1 MKNDHDELDVH
12 ELRIRQACVAQEWL
26 ATKMR
31 VAPKLVPAKPY
42 EIIRINPKL
51 CMLLYS
57 TCARAVG
64 YVAAGVGFTLTVYL
78 VWTWLAAC
86 GLGCDFPPSGF
97 SWQYVLNVFAASAGL
112 FFVGG
117 GMVVMLLGC
126 VVSELTWSALG
137 QCDLDCVHPDTLK
150 EFCKKYDLLKEN
162 LGTRLSSRTKPIS
175 WGDLQAML
183 GDVVL
188 EDEAWLEGHA
198 TQRESQI
205 LSRQKVAVS
214 G

>member
-1 MKNDHDELDVH
+1 MNNDDELDVH
-12 ELRIRQACVAQEWL
+12 ERRIRQACVAREWL

-64 YVAAGVGFTLTVYL
+64 YVAVGVGFTLTVYL

-97 SWQYVLNVFAASAGL
+97 SWRFVLNVFAASAGL

-117 GMVVMLLGC
+117 GLVVMLLGC
-126 VVSELTWSALG
+126 VVSELTWTALG
-137 QCDLDCVHPDTLK
+137 QCDLDCVDPDTLK
-150 EFCKKYDLLKEN
+150 EFCEKYDLFKGDLDA
-162 LGTRLSSRTKPIS
+162 RLNARTKPIS
-175 WGDLQAML
+175 WADLQAI
-183 GDVVL
+183 L
-188 EDEAWLEGHA
+188 EDVISDEESWLEENP
-198 TQRESQI
+198 TQHEAQI
-205 LSRQKVAVS
+205 LGGQKAAVAA
-214 G
+214 